1 MERVEKYVKEILSA
15 IGEDV
20 SREGLLKTPKR
31 VIETI
36 EFLTSGYKE
45 DPKKALE
52 GAGFTEDYEEM
63 ILLKGIDIFSLCEH
77 HLLPFYGKCHVAYIP
92 RKKLVGLNKLAR
104 VVEIYS
110 KRLQIQERLTNQ
122 IAQTINEELNPL
134 GVAVVIEA
142 KHLCMM
148 MGGAQEHDA
157 RVVTS
162 SILGAFRRPETRA
175 EFMNLIS

>member
-1 MERVEKYVKEILSA
+1 MEKVKKYVRDILSA

-20 SREGLLKTPKR
+20 NREGLVRTPQR
-31 VIETI
+31 VIQTI

-45 DPKKALE
+45 DPQKVLQ
-52 GAGFTEDYEEM
+52 GSGFTEDYEEM

-92 RKKLVGLNKLAR
+92 KKKLVGLNKLAK

-122 IAQTINEELNPL
+122 IAQTINEDRKSTRLN
-134 GVAVVIEA
+134 
-142 KHLCMM
+142 
-148 MGGAQEHDA
+148 
-157 RVVTS
+157 S
-162 SILGAFRRPETRA
+162 SHTD
-175 EFMNLIS
+175 ISRMPSSA

>member
-1 MERVEKYVKEILSA
+1 MEKVEKYVTDILLA

-20 SREGLLKTPKR
+20 NREGLVKTPQR
-31 VIETI
+31 VIKTI
-36 EFLTSGYKE
+36 EFLTSGYKT
-45 DPKKALE
+45 DPGRVLK
-52 GAGFTEDYEEM
+52 GSRFTEDYEEM

-92 RKKLVGLNKLAR
+92 RKKLVGLNKLAKL
-104 VVEIYS
+104 VEVFS

-148 MGGAQEHDA
+148 MGGVHEHDA
-157 RVVTS
+157 KVVTS